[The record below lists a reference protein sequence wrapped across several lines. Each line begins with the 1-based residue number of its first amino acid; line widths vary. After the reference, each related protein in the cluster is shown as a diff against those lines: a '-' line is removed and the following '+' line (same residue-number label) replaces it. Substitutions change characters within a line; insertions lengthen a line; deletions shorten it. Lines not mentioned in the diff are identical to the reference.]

1 MNLLLQRGQLRE
13 VAEQADGAGYFSGTA
28 QDRRNGDAQLAQI
41 VRGSEI
47 LDLFAAEC
55 SPLLKAS
62 GDEVREA
69 GILAEH
75 LSIAAVSERLDV
87 EGGFRGRIGAGDQ
100 PCRIEQEQPG
110 GHISRDRFAEAFGL
124 LGALTF

>member
-1 MNLLLQRGQLRE
+1 MNLLLQRSQLRE
-13 VAEQADGAGYFSGTA
+13 VAEQADGAGYFGGAA

-41 VRGSEI
+41 VRGGEI

-55 SPLLKAS
+55 SSLLEAS

-69 GILAEH
+69 GILAKH
-75 LSIAAVSERLDV
+75 LGVAAVSERHDA

-100 PCRIEQEQPG
+100 
-110 GHISRDRFAEAFGL
+110 SS
-124 LGALTF
+124 